1 MSVTTSKQKWAA
13 RDMAYVAI
21 FAVTIAIC
29 SWISIPTT
37 VPFTLQTFA
46 VFLAVGVL
54 GGRRGT
60 FAVLVY
66 ILLGAVGL
74 PVFAGF
80 SGGLGAL
87 LGTTGGYIIGF
98 FFSALL
104 YWAITNV
111 LGEKTPV
118 IVVAMVLG
126 LIVCYAFGTVWFMT
140 VYARNSG
147 AIGLGTAL
155 GWCVI
160 PFIIPDLVKIAL
172 AVGLTRLLK
181 PHVK

>member
-1 MSVTTSKQKWAA
+1 MTK
-13 RDMAYVAI
+13 
-21 FAVTIAIC
+21 
-29 SWISIPTT
+29 
-37 VPFTLQTFA
+37 
-46 VFLAVGVL
+46 
-54 GGRRGT
+54 
-60 FAVLVY
+60 
-66 ILLGAVGL
+66 
-74 PVFAGF
+74 
-80 SGGLGAL
+80 
-87 LGTTGGYIIGF
+87 
-98 FFSALL
+98 
-104 YWAITNV
+104 V

-118 IVVAMVLG
+118 MVVAMVLG